1 MGSDF
6 VADKAKL
13 NMRDVQAAESRQ
25 KLLNSAQRL
34 FAEKGY
40 KGTPV
45 REINRSAHLA
55 DGLLYHYFPGGK
67 KEIFQVI
74 LKENM
79 RQILTALAEKNRM
92 EMYLAMP
99 LQEVLEMAYR
109 NFAEVIDQHIDVI
122 RILFRENEVREFVTR
137 EQLLELTNGKK
148 FWLQE
153 LLEKKYAMGEV
164 SEMDFETAAVTVNA
178 ILMNHLMAKAFGF
191 ATDKMD
197 NPVFRK
203 RMITYLVDMWK
214 KT

>member
-1 MGSDF
+1 M
-6 VADKAKL
+6 VDKAKL
-13 NMRDVQAAESRQ
+13 NMRDAQAAESRQ
-25 KLLNSAQRL
+25 KLLVSAQRL

-45 REINRSAHLA
+45 REINRSANLA

-67 KEIFQVI
+67 KEIFQVV

-92 EMYLAMP
+92 EIYLAMP

-109 NFAEVIDQHIDVI
+109 NFAEVIDQHIDII
-122 RILFRENEVREFVTR
+122 RMLFRENEVREFVTR

>member
-1 MGSDF
+1 
-6 VADKAKL
+6 
-13 NMRDVQAAESRQ
+13 MRDAQAAESRQ
-25 KLLNSAQRL
+25 KLLDSAQRL

-45 REINRSAHLA
+45 REINRSANLA

-67 KEIFQVI
+67 KEIFQVV

-92 EMYLAMP
+92 EAYLAMP

-109 NFAEVIDQHIDVI
+109 NFAEVIDQHMDII
-122 RILFRENEVREFVTR
+122 RMLFRENEVQEFVTR

-164 SEMDFETAAVTVNA
+164 SKMDFETAAVTVNA
-178 ILMNHLMAKAFGF
+178 ILMNHLVAKAFGLD
-191 ATDKMD
+191 TNKMD

>member
-1 MGSDF
+1 M
-6 VADKAKL
+6 ADKTKL
-13 NMRDVQAAESRQ
+13 NMRDAQAAESRQ
-25 KLLNSAQRL
+25 KLLDSAQRL

-45 REINRSAHLA
+45 REINRSANLA

-67 KEIFQVI
+67 KEIFQVV

-79 RQILTALAEKNRM
+79 RQILAALAEKNRM
-92 EMYLAMP
+92 EIYLAMP

-109 NFAEVIDQHIDVI
+109 NFAEVIDQHMDII
-122 RILFRENEVREFVTR
+122 RMLFRENEVQEFVTR

-164 SEMDFETAAVTVNA
+164 SEMDFETAAVNVNA

-191 ATDKMD
+191 DADKMD
-197 NPVFRK
+197 NLVFRK

>member
-1 MGSDF
+1 M
-6 VADKAKL
+6 ADKTKL
-13 NMRDVQAAESRQ
+13 NMRDAQAAESRQ
-25 KLLNSAQRL
+25 KLLDSAQRL

-45 REINRSAHLA
+45 REINRSANLA

-67 KEIFQVI
+67 KEIFQVV

-92 EMYLAMP
+92 EIYLAMP
-99 LQEVLEMAYR
+99 LQEVLEMAYG
-109 NFAEVIDQHIDVI
+109 NFAEVIDQHIDII
-122 RILFRENEVREFVTR
+122 RMLFRENEVQEFVTR

-191 ATDKMD
+191 DADKMD

>member
-1 MGSDF
+1 M
-6 VADKAKL
+6 VDKDKW
-13 NMRDVQAAESRQ
+13 NMRDAQAAESRQ
-25 KLLNSAQRL
+25 KLLVSAQRL

-45 REINRSAHLA
+45 REINRSANLA

-67 KEIFQVI
+67 KEIFQVV

-79 RQILTALAEKNRM
+79 RQILAALAEKNRM
-92 EMYLAMP
+92 EIYLAMP

-109 NFAEVIDQHIDVI
+109 NFAEVIDQHMDII
-122 RILFRENEVREFVTR
+122 RMLFRENEVQEFVTR

-164 SEMDFETAAVTVNA
+164 SEMDFETAAVNVNA
-178 ILMNHLMAKAFGF
+178 ILMNHLIAKAFGF
-191 ATDKMD
+191 DTDKMD

-203 RMITYLVDMWK
+203 RMITYLVNMWK

>member
-1 MGSDF
+1 
-6 VADKAKL
+6 
-13 NMRDVQAAESRQ
+13 MRDAQAAESRQ
-25 KLLNSAQRL
+25 KLLDSAQRL

-45 REINRSAHLA
+45 REINRSANLA

-67 KEIFQVI
+67 KEIFQVV

-92 EMYLAMP
+92 EAYLAMP

-109 NFAEVIDQHIDVI
+109 NFAEVIDQHMDII
-122 RILFRENEVREFVTR
+122 RMLFRENEVQEFVTR

-164 SEMDFETAAVTVNA
+164 SRMDFETAAVTVNA
-178 ILMNHLMAKAFGF
+178 ILMNHLVAKAFGLD
-191 ATDKMD
+191 TNKMD

>member
-1 MGSDF
+1 M
-6 VADKAKL
+6 VDKAKM
-13 NMRDVQAAESRQ
+13 NMRDAQAAESRQ
-25 KLLNSAQRL
+25 KLLESAQRL

-45 REINRSAHLA
+45 REINRSANLA

-67 KEIFQVI
+67 KEIFQVV

-92 EMYLAMP
+92 EIYLAMP

-109 NFAEVIDQHIDVI
+109 NFAEVIDQHIDII
-122 RILFRENEVREFVTR
+122 RMLFRENEVREFVTR

-164 SEMDFETAAVTVNA
+164 NEMDFETAAVTVNA

>member
-1 MGSDF
+1 M
-6 VADKAKL
+6 ADKTKL
-13 NMRDVQAAESRQ
+13 NMRDAQAAESRQ
-25 KLLNSAQRL
+25 KLLDSAQRL

-45 REINRSAHLA
+45 REINRSANLA

-67 KEIFQVI
+67 KEIFQVV

-92 EMYLAMP
+92 EIYLAMP

-109 NFAEVIDQHIDVI
+109 NFAEVIDQHIDII
-122 RILFRENEVREFVTR
+122 RMLFRENEVQEFVTR

-191 ATDKMD
+191 DADKMD